1 MIYHVIKLDNKIMI
15 KIMYRGETHLNNTN
29 HPLSEPLALP
39 NGAEIKNRFFKSAM
53 SEALGT
59 DDHNSSPAL
68 VTLYKTWADGGTG
81 LVVTGNVMIDRNALG
96 ESGNVVIE
104 DERDLAVLSDWAKAG
119 TRNGTHLWM
128 QLNHPGKQSPRT
140 LSKTPVAP
148 SAIPLSGSLKKF
160 FNEPRALTEEEI
172 QGLVTR
178 FGKAASVA
186 QKAGFTGVQIHAAH
200 GYLISQFLSP
210 YHNRRSDEWGGSLE
224 NRMRF
229 LLEVYKEIRMQTGEN
244 FPIGIKLNSADF
256 QRGGFTEEE
265 SLEVIRKLA
274 QAGVDLIEI
283 SGGNYENPM
292 MQGANV
298 KESTKKREAYFLEF
312 AAKVRSIVSIPLV
325 VTGGF
330 RSEKAMTDAVAQGEI
345 DMVGIAKPLALIPD
359 LPNQIFQ
366 GTYETIKLKPMK
378 TGLKWLDKSASML
391 EIVWYEQQ
399 LARIGNSQSPKPDH
413 SVWLALLHTITTNG
427 TAVFKKRRG

>member
-1 MIYHVIKLDNKIMI
+1 MK
-15 KIMYRGETHLNNTN
+15 NNA
-29 HPLSEPLALP
+29 HPLSEQLTLP
-39 NGAEIKNRFFKSAM
+39 NGSIIKNRFFKSAM

-59 DDHNSSPAL
+59 KDHDASPNL
-68 VTLYKTWADGGTG
+68 ITLYDTWADGGTG
-81 LVVTGNVMIDRNALG
+81 LVVTGNVMIDRSALG
-96 ESGNVVIE
+96 EAGNVVIE
-104 DERDLAVLSDWAKAG
+104 DERDIEMLSEWAKAG
-119 TRNGTHLWM
+119 TKNGTHLWM

-140 LSKTPVAP
+140 LSKKPVAP
-148 SAIPLSGSLKKF
+148 SAIPLSGNLKKF
-160 FNEPRALTEEEI
+160 FNEPRALGGEEI
-172 QGLVTR
+172 QELIVR
-178 FGKAASVA
+178 FGNAAKVA
-186 QKAGFTGVQIHAAH
+186 QKAGFTGVQIHGAH

-210 YHNRRSDEWGGSLE
+210 YHNRRNDEWGGSLE
-224 NRMRF
+224 NRMKF
-229 LLEVYKEIRMQTGEN
+229 LLEVYHEIRKQTGED

-265 SLEVIRKLA
+265 SLEVIRSLA
-274 QAGVDLIEI
+274 KTGIDLIEI

-312 AAKVRSIVSIPLV
+312 ASKVREIVSTPLV

-359 LPNQIFQ
+359 LPNQILQ
-366 GTYETIKLKPMK
+366 GAYETIQLKPMK

-399 LARIGNSQSPKPDH
+399 LARMGKGKTPKPDH